1 MELGFLIDDAHALG
15 EFGFSFEAPRAP
27 LGAPTLVVLGLAQG
41 AGLPIDGLVARYTAD
56 VTATNA
62 ISANLETRGVLGRPF
77 TVVHTTDDP
86 LIPYWHATVHQSKV
100 LANSTIDPAINPY
113 RLVTVPAYGHCAFP
127 ATPVLL
133 AFDELI
139 GKIDTHEL
147 YLPLV
152 AQ

>member
-1 MELGFLIDDAHALG
+1 
-15 EFGFSFEAPRAP
+15 
-27 LGAPTLVVLGLAQG
+27 
-41 AGLPIDGLVARYTAD
+41 
-56 VTATNA
+56 
-62 ISANLETRGVLGRPF
+62 
-77 TVVHTTDDP
+77 VVHTTDDP
-86 LIPYWHATVHQSKV
+86 LIPYWHATAHQSKV

-139 GKIDTHEL
+139 SLIDTHDL

-152 AQ
+152 AR